1 MSIILLIVGLAL
13 AVALVQGLVFIPG
26 PPDAELVLQAAV
38 TKTAS
43 FNSAWLDLGRGYS
56 PGGLGQA
63 VAGVVSVTALDT
75 GSGNETYSFVLEE
88 AAPDANGDPDAGT
101 VRAIGAALAVTAT
114 GLKVTKGFV
123 TTRYVRLALTAGG
136 TTPSITYTGQLNP

>member
-43 FNSAWLDLGRGYS
+43 FNSAWLDLGRNYA

-63 VAGVVSVTALDT
+63 VAGVVNVTALDLT
-75 GSGNETYSFVLEE
+75 SNETYTFTLEE
-88 AAPDANGDPDAGT
+88 ADPDEDGVPDGAT
-101 VRAIGAALAVTAT
+101 VRAIGATLAVAAT
-114 GLKVTKGFV
+114 GLHITKGFV
-123 TTRYVRLALTAGG
+123 TTRFVRLALVAAG